1 MLKTA
6 DNLSDLESNDIYT
19 FEKANICDREVITKI
34 FEEDDIDRVVHFDAE
49 SYVDQSIIN
58 HEIFVETNVIGTATM
73 LNVAKKA

>member
-19 FEKANICDREVITKI
+19 FVKANICDREVITKI
-34 FEEDDIDRVVHFDAE
+34 FEEDDIDRVVYFDAE
-49 SYVDQSIIN
+49 SYVDQSIVN